1 MAAVFATKPL
11 VASKSFNLKHAF
23 RPVISLNPAISKN
36 IYHPLHEKALE
47 RLKEEERPQLIID
60 IVATIKRTSPKAVV
74 RNRSKRRIR
83 EATHQVLKENGYGK
97 DGKAEDG
104 NKKDLVGTLSFFT
117 TIETV
122 LTPWIELKE
131 EVRRGVVK
139 WIALRQKESG
149 LARNLSRED
158 ARQRRGE
165 QSVENRH
172 APYRGAT
179 GRMAGLEAGGGWGY
193 EKNARKGSG
202 VRAGGESGR
211 AGGESGRAGGNIGTA
226 SREHLNRG
234 GAGERGAIYPRGIRE
249 GSDAITGRTPSGN
262 KGIGLRENQRGI
274 ISVSGGGGGRGEAVQ
289 VGGREGG
296 SKRWGVRETAY
307 RPGGNLDVRSGV
319 GKGFGVKWSIGN
331 TNHIKF
337 RAKDPAQ
344 G

>member
-1 MAAVFATKPL
+1 MTAVFATKPL

-23 RPVISLNPAISKN
+23 RPVFSLNPAISKN

-47 RLKEEERPQLIID
+47 KLKEEERPQLIID

-83 EATHQVLKENGYGK
+83 EATHQVLKENGYSK

-149 LARNLSRED
+149 LARNSGRED

-165 QSVENRH
+165 QPVENRY
-172 APYRGAT
+172 APYRGGT
-179 GRMAGLEAGGGWGY
+179 GRVAGLEAGGGWGY
-193 EKNARKGSG
+193 EKDARKGLG

-211 AGGESGRAGGNIGTA
+211 AGGNVGTV
-226 SREHLNRG
+226 SREYLNRG
-234 GAGERGAIYPRGIRE
+234 GAGERGGIYPRGIRE
-249 GSDAITGRTPSGN
+249 GVGATIGGAPSGN
-262 KGIGLRENQRGI
+262 KGIGLGEYRRGT
-274 ISVSGGGGGRGEAVQ
+274 ISGSGGGGERGKAVQ

-296 SKRWGVRETAY
+296 GKRWGVRENAY
-307 RPGGNLDVRSGV
+307 GPGDVRSG
-319 GKGFGVKWSIGN
+319 GRGFGVKWSIGN
-331 TNHIKF
+331 TNYIKF

-344 G
+344 R

>member
-1 MAAVFATKPL
+1 MATVFATKPL

-83 EATHQVLKENGYGK
+83 EATHQVLKENGYSK

-149 LARNLSRED
+149 LARNSSRED

-172 APYRGAT
+172 APYRGGT
-179 GRMAGLEAGGGWGY
+179 GRMAGLEARGGWGY
-193 EKNARKGSG
+193 ENNARKGLG
-202 VRAGGESGR
+202 VR

-226 SREHLNRG
+226 SREHLDRG
-234 GAGERGAIYPRGIRE
+234 GAGERGAGERGAIYSRGIRE
-249 GSDAITGRTPSGN
+249 GSDAITGGTSSGN
-262 KGIGLRENQRGI
+262 KGIGLREYRRGT
-274 ISVSGGGGGRGEAVQ
+274 ISVSGGGGGQGEAVQ

-296 SKRWGVRETAY
+296 GKRWGVRETAY

-331 TNHIKF
+331 TNYIKF

-344 G
+344 R